1 MARNLASMPTGAYH
15 PSTGADVMN
24 YLCQGN
30 DALATG
36 INGQV
41 FTKDNFVELSNIIF
55 NDQNLRTQLA
65 FELYDKIGL
74 TYVASNAYRNQLK
87 MLKKDVLNNGAIVE
101 EIAMDKIE
109 PMPYN
114 PEVNWQ
120 LTLKNYLPTYAEI
133 FHKLNRAQVYPLSNI
148 IPILKRATT
157 SEATF
162 LQVLNEQL
170 ELLSSSNEI
179 DEFEAFLQLIFYIA
193 TDRAY
198 PIEVNTLNDDASYKD
213 FVALVN
219 TYANNLTFAS
229 RDYNMLNF
237 KRATPL
243 ERMIFITTSEVSA
256 HMNVYVNAP
265 AYNLEF
271 VKILTERTII
281 VPSLPENCVGL
292 LMDDRLAQIY
302 DVLYATD
309 SNHNG
314 LTMSDNQF
322 LHVQQII
329 SSSLQFNAIA
339 FYTSVTNP
347 TQITTV
353 TPVDNTTLTKGQ
365 TYPIQATVNQ
375 GYTNVKYKLEG
386 NTDENTQITPF
397 GLLYI
402 GQNEQTSAI
411 NVIVTTALGNQTKTM
426 TYYIKGNTPVI
437 QALYPVS
444 GSTLDKN
451 QSYQLSWKLSSG
463 NGTPTFTLV
472 GTPDGA
478 KITSDGLLTIEST
491 YATSSL
497 QVKAEIGSS
506 SVTNT
511 YTIPSDVE

>member
-30 DALATG
+30 DVLAAG

-55 NDQNLRTQLA
+55 NNQNLRTQLA

-148 IPILKRATT
+148 IPILKRAST

-198 PIEVNTLNDDASYKD
+198 PIKVNALSDDASYKD

-219 TYANNLTFAS
+219 TYANNLSFPS

-281 VPSLPENCVGL
+281 VPSLPENCIGL

-339 FYTSVTNP
+339 FYTTVTNP
-347 TQITTV
+347 SEITTV

-402 GQNEQTSAI
+402 GQNEQASAI
-411 NVIVTTALGNQTKTM
+411 NVIITTALGSQTKTM

-437 QALYPVS
+437 QALYPVN
-444 GSTLDKN
+444 GSTLNKN

-463 NGTPTFTLV
+463 SGTPTFTYN
-472 GTPDGA
+472 GTSSAATISP
-478 KITSDGLLTIEST
+478 DGLLTIKSNYTDST
-491 YATSSL
+491 LS
-497 QVKAEIGSS
+497 VKAQIGSS

-511 YTIPSDVE
+511 YTIS

>member
-1 MARNLASMPTGAYH
+1 MARNLAFMPTGAYQ
-15 PSTGADVMN
+15 PSSGADVMN
-24 YLCQGN
+24 FLCQGN
-30 DALATG
+30 DVLAAG

-120 LTLKNYLPTYAEI
+120 LALKNFMPTYGEI
-133 FHKLNRAQVYPLSNI
+133 FHRLNRAQVYPLSNI
-148 IPILKRATT
+148 IPILQRAST

-179 DEFEAFLQLIFYIA
+179 DEFEYFLELIHYIA
-193 TDRAY
+193 ENRAY
-198 PIEVNTLNDDASYKD
+198 PVQTDALSDDGSYKD
-213 FVALVN
+213 LVALIN
-219 TYANNLTFAS
+219 THANNLTFAS
-229 RDYNMLNF
+229 RDYNMFNF

-243 ERMIFITTSEVSA
+243 ERMVFITTSEVSA

-329 SSSLQFNAIA
+329 SSSMQFNAIA
-339 FYTSVTNP
+339 FYTTVTNP
-347 TQITTV
+347 TEITQV

-375 GYTNVKYKLEG
+375 GYTNVKFELQG

-397 GLLYI
+397 GLLYV
-402 GQNEQTSAI
+402 GQNEQAGAI
-411 NVIVTTALGNQTKTM
+411 NVIIKSALGNQTKTM

-437 QALYPVS
+437 QALYPATN
-444 GSTLDKN
+444 STLDKPGT
-451 QSYQLSWKLSSG
+451 YQLSWKLSSG
-463 NGTPTFTLV
+463 SGTPSFSIV
-472 GTPDGA
+472 GTPAGA
-478 KITSDGLLTIEST
+478 SISADGLLTIEDN
-491 YATSSL
+491 YATATI
-497 QVKAEIGSS
+497 QVKADIGSS

-511 YTIPSDVE
+511 YNIPEANE

>member
-30 DALATG
+30 DVLAAG

-148 IPILKRATT
+148 IPILKRAST

-198 PIEVNTLNDDASYKD
+198 PIEVNALSDDASYKD

-281 VPSLPENCVGL
+281 VPSLPENCIGL

-347 TQITTV
+347 TSITTV

-397 GLLYI
+397 GLLYV
-402 GQNEQTSAI
+402 GQNEQAGAI
-411 NVIVTTALGNQTKTM
+411 NVIITTALGSQTKTM

-444 GSTLDKN
+444 GSTLNKN

-463 NGTPTFTLV
+463 NGTPTFSLV
-472 GTPDGA
+472 GTPAGA
-478 KITSDGLLTIEST
+478 KITPDGLLTIQSSF
-491 YATSSL
+491 ASGSL

-511 YTIPSDVE
+511 YTIS

>member
-30 DALATG
+30 DVLAAG

-148 IPILKRATT
+148 IPILKRAST

-198 PIEVNTLNDDASYKD
+198 PIEVNALSDDASYKD

-256 HMNVYVNAP
+256 RMNVYVNAP

-281 VPSLPENCVGL
+281 VPSLPENCIGL

-339 FYTSVTNP
+339 FYTSVTIP
-347 TQITTV
+347 SEITTV

-365 TYPIQATVNQ
+365 TYPIQPTVNQ

-402 GQNEQTSAI
+402 GQNEQAGAI
-411 NVIVTTALGNQTKTM
+411 NVIVTTALGSQKKTL

-463 NGTPTFTLV
+463 NGTPTFSLV
-472 GTPDGA
+472 GTPAGA
-478 KITSDGLLTIEST
+478 KITPDGLLTIENT
-491 YATSSL
+491 YATASL
-497 QVKAEIGSS
+497 QVKADIGSS

-511 YTIPSDVE
+511 YTIASDDE